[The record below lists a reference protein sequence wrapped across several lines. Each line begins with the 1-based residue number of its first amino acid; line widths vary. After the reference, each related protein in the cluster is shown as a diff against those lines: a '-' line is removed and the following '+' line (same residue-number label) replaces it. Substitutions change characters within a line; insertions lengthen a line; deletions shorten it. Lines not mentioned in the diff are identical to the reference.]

1 MIGIGWPTVLPRLL
15 SMASGSVGDEEQDD
29 EEKMP
34 CTWSKAEGARS
45 LLIFETSKQH
55 TWIVATGDRLYFV
68 LDDVR
73 RPAPRIAR
81 SVGRSE
87 LTTRADGAIAVDTQ
101 SKSLRTGLVD
111 VGRRRRGW
119 FYSKALFPSSRPID
133 RAIDNLHAVDGGTP
147 SREMLEREA
156 RAGA

>member
-1 MIGIGWPTVLPRLL
+1 MNLVESLL
-15 SMASGSVGDEEQDD
+15 GYRAFASEREIRQSIKKFKGYDSSRESPED
-29 EEKMP
+29 
-34 CTWSKAEGARS
+34 ARS
-45 LLIFETSKQH
+45 LLIFETSKQR

-87 LTTRADGAIAVDTQ
+87 LTTRADGAIEVDTQ

-111 VGRRRRGW
+111 AGRRRRGW
-119 FYSKALFPSSRPID
+119 LYSKALFPSSRPID
-133 RAIDNLHAVDGGTP
+133 RAIDDLLHAVDGGTP
-147 SREMLEREA
+147 SQEMLEREA

>member
-1 MIGIGWPTVLPRLL
+1 MSLVESLL
-15 SMASGSVGDEEQDD
+15 GYRAFSSEREIRRSIE
-29 EEKMP
+29 
-34 CTWSKAEGARS
+34 TSKGYDSSRESPEDARS

-87 LTTRADGAIAVDTQ
+87 LMTRADGAIAVDTKP
-101 SKSLRTGLVD
+101 KSVRTGLVD
-111 VGRRRRGW
+111 VGLRRRGW
-119 FYSKALFPSSRPID
+119 LYSKALFPSSRPIEH
-133 RAIDNLHAVDGGTP
+133 AIDHLLRAVDGATP
-147 SREMLEREA
+147 SQETQEREA
-156 RAGA
+156 PAGA